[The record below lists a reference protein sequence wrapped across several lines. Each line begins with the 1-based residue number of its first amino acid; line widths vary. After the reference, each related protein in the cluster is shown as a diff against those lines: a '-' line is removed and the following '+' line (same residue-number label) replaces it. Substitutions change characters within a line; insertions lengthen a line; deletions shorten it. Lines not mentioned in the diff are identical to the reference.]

1 MGLAQIRNMKERGDI
16 VTEKTNNNLANAFAA
31 ESVASARN
39 EAFAKKAEKDNYPQ
53 LARLFR
59 ALAAAET
66 VHANK
71 YLLILRGKVGPS
83 EENIKYAFENDI
95 NANEDEY
102 KRLLQDAI
110 DEGIGGAEKFFSQS
124 KEVASIHADMYKK
137 ASDTLLND
145 KDQKYFV
152 CNICGYISEDEAPE
166 KCPICGAVKTRF
178 KLIN

>member
-1 MGLAQIRNMKERGDI
+1 MGLAQIRTMKEGGDN
-16 VTEKTNNNLANAFAA
+16 VTEKTNNNLAYAFAA
-31 ESVASARN
+31 ESAASARN
-39 EAFAKKAEKDNYPQ
+39 EAFAKKAEKENYPQ

-71 YLLILRGKVGPS
+71 YLLILRGKVGSS
-83 EENIKYAFENDI
+83 EENLKYAFENDI

-102 KRLLQDAI
+102 NRLLQGAI

-124 KEVASIHADMYKK
+124 KEVASIHADMYIK
-137 ASDTLLND
+137 ALETLLND

-152 CNICGYISEDEAPE
+152 CNICGFINEDAAPE
-166 KCPICGAVKTRF
+166 KCSICGAVKTRF
-178 KLIN
+178 NCVT